1 MAFEVGEPSHAR
13 EEAAARQQRP
23 SWVALSTIPIVVGAN
38 DERAKKIDEAG
49 TDLRLDLHHPP
60 RPTHLVVPKR
70 LALGPSRPPHPLP
83 AIPAAG
89 PSARLL
95 FSACQEEGTCDAE
108 YFLLDAHT
116 RSGAR
121 LPAVPADLGVRLQP
135 PAAQRGPRRQPAPAR
150 ALHRGAAEPAVG
162 HPLRDSALLLHGDDG
177 VGDED
182 SRLVPD
188 ARALGIARRD
198 SPRRP
203 PLKRRFVR
211 PSEGK
216 LYFVEVR
223 GIAAA
228 DGQECPGVWI
238 WSLVDSDRAPNW
250 SLDFVAS
257 FADIWIDASYIAAG
271 LTPGNVPALAL
282 LDPTDHGVVF
292 FFEGASL
299 FGLDVRAGRV
309 VACKHE
315 CYLDQSNRDDTKFQ
329 FSRFVDA
336 WEIPPFPYSELSSDG
351 GPGKAPAVLLKGNKG
366 NTIKMNQ
373 PNPLNHLLPPP
384 LPPQV
389 TRHAVPPSTKA
400 RRELEGGME
409 KTQGKLTGEVSRKSR
424 KKLLRER
431 DHIRL
436 LMKTLYL
443 ADEEEEDLP
452 PEEKDGAK
460 KGKDKQDAE

>member
-13 EEAAARQQRP
+13 GEAAARQQRP

-121 LPAVPADLGVRLQP
+121 LPAVPADLGVRLHPQRRSVGLAANPHRLGHFIVAQLNP
-135 PAAQRGPRRQPAPAR
+135 PSATRFDTLIYFCTATMKWATKALASSPTHEPWASHGVLALDGLLWWVNVARGILVCDPF
-150 ALHRGAAEPAVG
+150 
-162 HPLRDSALLLHGDDG
+162 LRNPHL
-177 VGDED
+177 
-182 SRLVPD
+182 RLVPLPD
-188 ARALGIARRD
+188 GCEIDEPVRSRTLLD
-198 SPRRP
+198 
-203 PLKRRFVR
+203 KRRFVR

-250 SLDFVAS
+250 SLD
-257 FADIWIDASYIAAG
+257 
-271 LTPGNVPALAL
+271 
-282 LDPTDHGVVF
+282 
-292 FFEGASL
+292 
-299 FGLDVRAGRV
+299 
-309 VACKHE
+309 
-315 CYLDQSNRDDTKFQ
+315 
-329 FSRFVDA
+329 
-336 WEIPPFPYSELSSDG
+336 
-351 GPGKAPAVLLKGNKG
+351 LK
-366 NTIKMNQ
+366 
-373 PNPLNHLLPPP
+373 
-384 LPPQV
+384 
-389 TRHAVPPSTKA
+389 
-400 RRELEGGME
+400 
-409 KTQGKLTGEVSRKSR
+409 
-424 KKLLRER
+424 
-431 DHIRL
+431 
-436 LMKTLYL
+436 
-443 ADEEEEDLP
+443 EEDLP

>member
-13 EEAAARQQRP
+13 GEAAARQQRP

-60 RPTHLVVPKR
+60 RPTHLVVP
-70 LALGPSRPPHPLP
+70 
-83 AIPAAG
+83 
-89 PSARLL
+89 
-95 FSACQEEGTCDAE
+95 ACQEEGTCDAE

-121 LPAVPADLGVRLQP
+121 LPADLGVRLHPQRRSVGLAANPHRLGHFIVAQLNP
-135 PAAQRGPRRQPAPAR
+135 PSATRFETLIYFCTATMKWATKALASSPTHEPWASHGVLALDGLLWWVNVARGILVCDPF
-150 ALHRGAAEPAVG
+150 
-162 HPLRDSALLLHGDDG
+162 LRNPHL
-177 VGDED
+177 
-182 SRLVPD
+182 RLVPLPD
-188 ARALGIARRD
+188 GCEIDEPVRSRTLLD
-198 SPRRP
+198 
-203 PLKRRFVR
+203 KRRFVR

-351 GPGKAPAVLLKGNKG
+351 LG
-366 NTIKMNQ
+366 
-373 PNPLNHLLPPP
+373 
-384 LPPQV
+384 
-389 TRHAVPPSTKA
+389 
-400 RRELEGGME
+400 
-409 KTQGKLTGEVSRKSR
+409 
-424 KKLLRER
+424 
-431 DHIRL
+431 
-436 LMKTLYL
+436 YFYC
-443 ADEEEEDLP
+443 
-452 PEEKDGAK
+452 
-460 KGKDKQDAE
+460 